1 MKNQSKLFSF
11 GLACINAITSFT
23 ATGSSASAASAKAGA
38 ACAKLGSTATTKS
51 GSKQTKFTCVRSGKK
66 LVWNKGVTTLTS
78 GSSTKP
84 TKPLAPLSLANLDT
98 SRVRGAAYSE
108 LMREIAENSAYSPQI
123 NYILGPSLSKDRI
136 ARETNGLNRTASF
149 WSDIYKPSNLYIGYF
164 TEYDVDWVDKAFCD
178 GAGYCPASSGGGAV
192 VSQQIKLDANGN
204 CNFAGA
210 TQASKG
216 QFFDQ
221 CLGKGSDSFKNKQ
234 TTPHE
239 YTHFAQQ
246 AASSMNVPNW
256 WTEGSAA
263 YFGGALGA
271 FNGTSL
277 PSEMEEM
284 LYVDA
289 NQYVSQDL
297 IKIDPRS
304 SSSVVA
310 GFKYTYRQ
318 ASAPVPGQRYML
330 ASVSYY
336 PGSLATEVMVALWG
350 IDKVKSFMVALKVTD
365 FDSAF
370 KSAFG
375 VTTDEFYEAVSKYV
389 VDMYAERR

>member
-1 MKNQSKLFSF
+1 MKNKSKLFSLT
-11 GLACINAITSFT
+11 LASIIAITSLT
-23 ATGSSASAASAKAGA
+23 TTGTSASAASAKAGA
-38 ACAKLGSTATTKS
+38 SCAKVGSTSITKS

-78 GSSTKP
+78 GSSSKP

-108 LMREIAENSAYSPQI
+108 LMREVAENSAYLPSI
-123 NYILGPSLSKDRI
+123 TYLLGPSLSQERVDR
-136 ARETNGLNRTASF
+136 EKSGLNRTASL
-149 WSDIYKPSNLYIGYF
+149 WSDIYKPNNIFIGYF
-164 TEYDVDWVDKAFCD
+164 AEADVDWVDKAFCD
-178 GAGYCPASSGGGAV
+178 GAGYCPATSGGGAV

-246 AASSMNVPNW
+246 AISSMSVPNW

-263 YFGGALGA
+263 YFGGAIGA
-271 FNGTSL
+271 FDGSAL
-277 PSEMEEM
+277 PSQMEAM

-289 NQYVSQDL
+289 YQYVSQDL

-304 SSSVVA
+304 TTSVVA

-318 ASAPVPGQRYML
+318 SEAPAPGARFML

-336 PGSLATEVMVALWG
+336 PGSLATEVMVSLWG
-350 IDKVKSFMVALKVTD
+350 MDKVKAFMVALKGAD
-365 FDSAF
+365 FDATF
-370 KSAFG
+370 AKTFG

-389 VDMYAERR
+389 VEMYAERR